1 MGDKTFV
8 TPAGLSGEPPTQKE
22 GTMFKKSIPWTTLM
36 LVAFATLVTSGGCG
50 QDGNAVPTQEEAKT
64 EEGGVR
70 ILFLHHSTGGVIW
83 DGGVAQWFDEYNA
96 AHGTNY
102 QIEERAYPDDPYPWA
117 NYPYDYWNLWVDHAG
132 ERPYEK
138 QDTLEMLTQ
147 DHDVVVWKHCFPV
160 SEVEAD
166 TGAPDVASQ
175 VKTIENYQVQ
185 YEALKE
191 KMRQFPDTTFIVW
204 TGAALV
210 AGATDEASAG
220 RAREFFE
227 WVKST
232 WDEPGDNLYLWDFR
246 QLETEGELYLLDK
259 AGQKTR
265 KPKKN
270 EKKNNTYD
278 LFLRKIH
285 KCIFP
290 TTKYMV

>member
-1 MGDKTFV
+1 MNRKGILWITIALV
-8 TPAGLSGEPPTQKE
+8 GL
-22 GTMFKKSIPWTTLM
+22 
-36 LVAFATLVTSGGCG
+36 ATLVASGGCG
-50 QDGNAVPTQEEAKT
+50 QDGGAAPTQEEAGAAPTQEQAET

-83 DGGVAQWFDEYNA
+83 DGGVAEWFDDFNA

-102 QIEERAYPDDPYPWA
+102 QIAERAYPDDPYPWA

-132 ERPYEK
+132 ERPYKK

-147 DHDVVVWKHCFPV
+147 DYDVIVWKHCFPV
-160 SEVEAD
+160 SGVEAD
-166 TGAPDVASQ
+166 TGTPDAESE

-191 KMRQFPDTTFIVW
+191 KMHQFPDTTFIIW

-210 AGATDEASAG
+210 AEATDEASAG

-246 QLETEGELYLLDK
+246 EFETEGGLYLLDAYS
-259 AGQKTR
+259 AGPPDSHPNAEFAARVAPFFAQRVVDVVEGRGDTGSL
-265 KPKKN
+265 
-270 EKKNNTYD
+270 TGQ
-278 LFLRKIH
+278 
-285 KCIFP
+285 
-290 TTKYMV
+290 